1 MCARTAEE
9 ASTAAAAATDA
20 VVVYASLNQVL
31 RLICDDNCMQAV
43 SVAAAVRS
51 NYAVNLFWLRNSSN
65 TLPNDNFI
73 SSWHF
78 SAEVEAEAEVVQL
91 QHELEAD
98 ITISIS
104 MWP

>member
-9 ASTAAAAATDA
+9 ASTAAAAVAATDA

-51 NYAVNLFWLRNSSN
+51 NYAVNLF
-65 TLPNDNFI
+65 
-73 SSWHF
+73 
-78 SAEVEAEAEVVQL
+78 
-91 QHELEAD
+91 
-98 ITISIS
+98 
-104 MWP
+104 

>member
-9 ASTAAAAATDA
+9 ANTAAAAVAAAAATDA

-51 NYAVNLFWLRNSSN
+51 NYAVNLF
-65 TLPNDNFI
+65 
-73 SSWHF
+73 
-78 SAEVEAEAEVVQL
+78 
-91 QHELEAD
+91 
-98 ITISIS
+98 
-104 MWP
+104 

>member
-9 ASTAAAAATDA
+9 ASTAAAAVGAAATDA

-51 NYAVNLFWLRNSSN
+51 NYAVNLF
-65 TLPNDNFI
+65 
-73 SSWHF
+73 
-78 SAEVEAEAEVVQL
+78 
-91 QHELEAD
+91 
-98 ITISIS
+98 
-104 MWP
+104 